1 MTKKA
6 LRVSGLVGT
15 VVVCLCLAVP
25 AANADIVGSIFLTGH
40 DSDIHAALGNAV
52 GAQHVN
58 QAAINFI
65 MDPAFNTFV
74 AGRTKEFLFV
84 ECDTCAVPG
93 GHTDGVAGMRPIAP
107 AVTPQERLS
116 RPMARRTVWRRNWV
130 NWEQVQRHRGG
141 IGFQRHADAS
151 GIGHLGCPPDGHY
164 QLLERGRRSLRHLR
178 GEAAAAL

>member
-15 VVVCLCLAVP
+15 FFVCLCLAVP
-25 AANADIVGSIFLTGH
+25 AADADIVGSIFLTGH
-40 DSDIHAALGNAV
+40 DPDFHAALGGNAV

-74 AGRTKEFLFV
+74 AGGTKEFLFV

-93 GHTDGVAGMRPIAP
+93 GHTDGVAGMTDSAGGYP
-107 AVTPQERLS
+107 AGTTFETHGAADGLETELGKLGTKYSAIVVGS
-116 RPMARRTVWRRNWV
+116 DF
-130 NWEQVQRHRGG
+130 GG
-141 IGFQRHADAS
+141 MLTQAELDI
-151 GIGHLGCPPDGHY
+151 
-164 QLLERGRRSLRHLR
+164 
-178 GEAAAAL
+178 